1 LAQQAARLSGAFDAR
16 IAAIK
21 ALHALDL
28 LDEGDQVAR
37 ELWQATIRGVFSAR
51 PADLILS
58 DLYDVIDA
66 SEANINT
73 LYDTSVSIFGRQV
86 EALQAGEDPDTPFLY
101 AGPADKKTR
110 PFCRL
115 HVGKVFRR
123 SDIDKLDNGQIDNVF
138 LTGGGYNCRHT
149 FLEVSKFSEL
159 NDYIGTDK
167 RVPEIA
173 AQLEGL
179 KEAA

>member
-1 LAQQAARLSGAFDAR
+1 MAQQSARLSGAFDQR
-16 IAAIK
+16 VAAIK
-21 ALHALDL
+21 ALHELDL
-28 LDEGDQVAR
+28 LDEGTSVSR
-37 ELWQATIRGVFSAR
+37 TLWQAVTRGIFSAR
-51 PADLILS
+51 PVDRILT
-58 DLYDVIDA
+58 DLYDEIDA
-66 SEANINT
+66 SEAQIGT

-101 AGPADKKTR
+101 AGPADQKTR
-110 PFCRL
+110 PFCRFR
-115 HVGKVFRR
+115 VGKVFTRAA
-123 SDIDKLDNGQIDNVF
+123 IDNMDNGQIDNVF

-159 NDYIGTDK
+159 HDYIGTDQ

-173 AQLEGL
+173 AQL